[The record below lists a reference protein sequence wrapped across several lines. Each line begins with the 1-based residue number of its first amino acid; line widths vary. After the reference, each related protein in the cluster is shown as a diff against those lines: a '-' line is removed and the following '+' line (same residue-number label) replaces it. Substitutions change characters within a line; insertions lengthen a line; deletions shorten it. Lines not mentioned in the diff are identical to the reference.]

1 MITDFRYINVFR
13 YFCPINSGHNKIC
26 SDKRTYFKRPEN
38 TNSYSRCSR
47 LLPRTSEEDSLVMAC
62 IFLRTIDVKL
72 FRLATSKEI
81 EKIRL
86 IIVLMDVTID
96 QIMPNES
103 FYPYQ
108 INKSIYHL
116 KVILLSIVHG
126 PSMLAIWKFRLVLY
140 NQSNFYRSLGNI

>member
-1 MITDFRYINVFR
+1 M
-13 YFCPINSGHNKIC
+13 
-26 SDKRTYFKRPEN
+26 
-38 TNSYSRCSR
+38 
-47 LLPRTSEEDSLVMAC
+47 MAC

-126 PSMLAIWKFRLVLY
+126 PSMLAI
-140 NQSNFYRSLGNI
+140 